1 LAVLL
6 PVFTLILGVI
16 VGLLLGGS
24 VGKDALTAW
33 TALLFLATLA
43 SVLAGAEWNRRYQAL
58 VQQQLELEA
67 RRFADYVRPMLAWD
81 GYLEIIGRRDY
92 QTKWVILVKNVG
104 RLPAVLKKITLTPE
118 GGAATDCPCTYS
130 RLDPLCVMMA
140 AVVEERLRGDMLV
153 EYGDDEGHSYE
164 LRDSVRN
171 IVAKFHLRPAW
182 TETRPHTS

>member
-6 PVFTLILGVI
+6 PVLTLILGVI

-92 QTKWVILVKNVG
+92 QTKWVI
-104 RLPAVLKKITLTPE
+104 R
-118 GGAATDCPCTYS
+118 S
-130 RLDPLCVMMA
+130 
-140 AVVEERLRGDMLV
+140 EERRVGK
-153 EYGDDEGHSYE
+153 ECRSRWSPYH
-164 LRDSVRN
+164 
-171 IVAKFHLRPAW
+171 
-182 TETRPHTS
+182 